1 MQSPSLANNPPKPP
15 GAFPTPSHL
24 VLFAGITGSRQ
35 AVIPLGGR
43 GLLIL
48 DPSPAKTLEI
58 NERETTSAAPAS
70 LVGYKRKIRQFWR
83 YLSAG
88 SASRYRVLGIP
99 LGGVDGRG
107 QPSANPRHAGV
118 NQRQRGLHALEDRR
132 RFSLTWLQSSQ
143 SRSWALLFKRKLSD
157 NELQEPEPVGNLD
170 LPGDNVS
177 TGTPS
182 TGDQTSYWVGC

>member
-1 MQSPSLANNPPKPP
+1 MQSPSLANNLPKPP

-35 AVIPLGGR
+35 AVIPLGER

-58 NERETTSAAPAS
+58 NERETTSAVPAS
-70 LVGYKRKIRQFWR
+70 LFGYKRKARQFWNT
-83 YLSAG
+83 S
-88 SASRYRVLGIP
+88 
-99 LGGVDGRG
+99 GGVDGRG

-143 SRSWALLFKRKLSD
+143 SRSWALLFQRKLSD
-157 NELQEPEPVGNLD
+157 NELQESKPVGNLD

-182 TGDQTSYWVGC
+182 TVNQTSYWVGC